1 MSKQRR
7 GNKQKLVEADRVV
20 VEKRGPQSLSERVS
34 TDVRSRLQTLEEQ
47 RNLESLERTQIVGIR
62 NYTCT
67 NGFIHNI
74 KVIRFDDT
82 SIWVACPMFG
92 WYDPPSVGKARLG
105 CRERKKRCTWFV
117 G

>member
-1 MSKQRR
+1 MPKQRPS
-7 GNKQKLVEADRVV
+7 NKQKV
-20 VEKRGPQSLSERVS
+20 VETDRAVAEKKAPQSLSERVS
-34 TDVRSRLQTLEEQ
+34 TDVRSRLQTLEQQ
-47 RNLESLERTQIVGIR
+47 RELENLERTQIIGIR

-74 KVIRFDDT
+74 KVIKFDDT
-82 SIWVACPMFG
+82 SIWIACPMFG
-92 WYDPPSVGKARLG
+92 WYDPSSAGKARLG